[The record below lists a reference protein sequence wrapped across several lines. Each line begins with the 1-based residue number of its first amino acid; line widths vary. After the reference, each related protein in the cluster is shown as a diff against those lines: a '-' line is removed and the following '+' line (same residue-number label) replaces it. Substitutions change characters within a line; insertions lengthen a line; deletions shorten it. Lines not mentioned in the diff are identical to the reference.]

1 MCHCRMALQAEN
13 QYRCIIV
20 HGVSEFDPSY
30 DLNANVSNE
39 NTILLMGFY
48 LGDAFFFSHLSV
60 SVHV

>member
-48 LGDAFFFSHLSV
+48 LGDAFFFRI
-60 SVHV
+60 